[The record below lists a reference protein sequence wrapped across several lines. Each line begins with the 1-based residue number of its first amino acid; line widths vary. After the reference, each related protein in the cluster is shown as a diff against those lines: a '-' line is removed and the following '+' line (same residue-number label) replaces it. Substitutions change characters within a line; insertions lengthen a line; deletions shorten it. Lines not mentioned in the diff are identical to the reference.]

1 MRKITE
7 CQKFGT
13 LVLRYQGT
21 KTNGSKLDITV
32 AIKGHRINRTRE
44 QAEEI
49 LILNHT
55 WGPQGTHKCPG
66 VLIFQPHFF
75 WGNKGACANIS
86 GFSASS
92 QFCLSADIFGSQ
104 QFGELQML
112 LMFKVHQRPFFS
124 WNGKLKFCS
133 FSCFS
138 HQTINTS
145 AAMLPSNQLSDF
157 ACQERLPD
165 AD

>member
-1 MRKITE
+1 MIFTDPKQI
-7 CQKFGT
+7 
-13 LVLRYQGT
+13 Y
-21 KTNGSKLDITV
+21 KTVWLIVTYVNISDGNYHEFPLK
-32 AIKGHRINRTRE
+32 HCP
-44 QAEEI
+44 